1 MADGQKLMFEQ
12 SNRIFRKDVIEKMK
26 RDLFNLIRRYCKS
39 YQVSDF
45 RFELY
50 LHDSTRIEYI
60 VVEIAEVERFI
71 SIVNTYWSYFSYL
84 IPNLSFEE
92 ERVARELKDRIVG
105 TIDFPKTNLLLLNRQ
120 TRSVI
125 VCTSTHKNIFTPEN
139 ILLAS
144 VVLGINLLA
153 AKFLKDGVD
162 KQIQAYLNK
171 IIDYTQFLLKDRIL
185 KKLVD
190 YYLSNFENDE
200 RLMASINQRIYDT
213 KIKNRYFSL
222 IQFVKEWKNLLWI
235 LNERRPPFRKA
246 ITPYLDVID
255 AKLYEMW
262 VFYKIVALFK
272 PVHQRDHHTFVN
284 KKTNFSVVYHQKMN
298 LGWFI
303 ERQGISDEVRRYPDV
318 VIKKNGL
325 DLAIIDAKCT
335 LSSEKLDDEN
345 QQPSPF
351 RNRRRNIVNQ
361 MIIYLDY
368 HGKCDL
374 GLVLFADDKIQKD
387 VVIRQGENRK
397 MLFLNCYPYSGTD
410 LRAFET
416 IKKCIEV
423 I

>member
-1 MADGQKLMFEQ
+1 
-12 SNRIFRKDVIEKMK
+12 
-26 RDLFNLIRRYCKS
+26 
-39 YQVSDF
+39 
-45 RFELY
+45 
-50 LHDSTRIEYI
+50 
-60 VVEIAEVERFI
+60 
-71 SIVNTYWSYFSYL
+71 
-84 IPNLSFEE
+84 
-92 ERVARELKDRIVG
+92 
-105 TIDFPKTNLLLLNRQ
+105 
-120 TRSVI
+120 
-125 VCTSTHKNIFTPEN
+125 
-139 ILLAS
+139 
-144 VVLGINLLA
+144 
-153 AKFLKDGVD
+153 
-162 KQIQAYLNK
+162 
-171 IIDYTQFLLKDRIL
+171 
-185 KKLVD
+185 
-190 YYLSNFENDE
+190 
-200 RLMASINQRIYDT
+200 
-213 KIKNRYFSL
+213 
-222 IQFVKEWKNLLWI
+222 
-235 LNERRPPFRKA
+235 
-246 ITPYLDVID
+246 
-255 AKLYEMW
+255 
-262 VFYKIVALFK
+262 
-272 PVHQRDHHTFVN
+272 
-284 KKTNFSVVYHQKMN
+284 MN